1 MKKYIL
7 RNFIIFVI
15 CFFITFIVF
24 YNFVSDLL
32 TRFMAPSVTLYLSL
46 MIFTAAV
53 LYIFLISIIN
63 RKISTVHIN
72 ILAVLYF
79 GITIELSFLK
89 TMSNFNGI
97 NLNPLNIITDFR
109 NYFNLT
115 LLLVITNMILYLPL
129 GLYIRFKVKI
139 GSFRLFIGFILYIFI
154 IEAMQYIFHKGIF
167 DVNDIILNSLGFLI
181 GVLCCEIIM
190 KPYDKRKIKSNFW
203 KDNYENKN

>member
-1 MKKYIL
+1 
-7 RNFIIFVI
+7 
-15 CFFITFIVF
+15 
-24 YNFVSDLL
+24 
-32 TRFMAPSVTLYLSL
+32 MAPSAALYLSL
-46 MIFTAAV
+46 MIFTATI
-53 LYIFLISIIN
+53 LYIFFISIIN

-89 TMSNFNGI
+89 TISNFNGI

-109 NYFNLT
+109 NYFSFT
-115 LLLVITNMILYLPL
+115 LLLVITNMLLYLPM

-139 GSFRLFIGFILYIFI
+139 SSFRLFIGFILYIFF
-154 IEAMQYIFHKGIF
+154 IEAMQYILHKGIF

-203 KDNYENKN
+203 EDNYENKN